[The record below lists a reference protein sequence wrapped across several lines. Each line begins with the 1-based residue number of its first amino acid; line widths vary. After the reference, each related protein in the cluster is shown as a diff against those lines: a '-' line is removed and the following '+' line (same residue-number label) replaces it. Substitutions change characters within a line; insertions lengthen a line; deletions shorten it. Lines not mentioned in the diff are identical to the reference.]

1 METTAVF
8 AGTFDPFTT
17 GHYEIVARAKAC
29 FDRIVVAVAT
39 DTGKRTTASDKQRLA
54 LAAKAVGSL
63 PGVQVQD
70 FSGLLTD
77 FVATCNTNVLV
88 RGLRNATDF
97 AYERDLLAV
106 YRSQKP
112 DIEAVYF
119 MTDGACAHVS
129 GSTVRQLAALGGDL
143 SAYVPASILR
153 DVIKIYR

>member
-1 METTAVF
+1 METKAVF
-8 AGTFDPFTT
+8 AGTFDPFTK
-17 GHYEIVARAKAC
+17 GHYEIVVRAKKY
-29 FDRIVVAVAT
+29 FDCVVVAVAT

-54 LAAKAVGSL
+54 MAEKAVGEM
-63 PGVQVQD
+63 PGVQVRG
-70 FSGLLTD
+70 FSGLLSD
-77 FVATCNTNVLV
+77 FVAELKTNVLV
-88 RGLRNATDF
+88 RGLRNAADF

-112 DIEAVYF
+112 NIEAVYF

-129 GSTVRQLAALGGDL
+129 GSTVRQLAELGGDL